1 LKGSAEAF
9 ETQGGFEMKTI
20 RPVLWFLIVVFLVT
34 IVVQNLGQLTHKE
47 SFRLNLMIKEY
58 NSGPIYLFLYFLG
71 FFLIGL
77 LISYVHGLAERF
89 KANRTIKNHL
99 ETIRKLEEEIK
110 TFKELPAQNMNT
122 PSKETLNA

>member
-1 LKGSAEAF
+1 
-9 ETQGGFEMKTI
+9 MKTI
-20 RPVLWFLIVVFLVT
+20 RPVLWSLIVVFLVT
-34 IVVQNLGQLTHKE
+34 IVVQNFDLFTHKE
-47 SFRLNLMIKEY
+47 SLRLNLLINEY
-58 NSGPIYLFLYFLG
+58 HTKPIYLSLYFLG

-77 LISYVHGLAERF
+77 LISYVHGLVERF

-110 TFKELPAQNMNT
+110 TFKELPAQNTNT

>member
-1 LKGSAEAF
+1 
-9 ETQGGFEMKTI
+9 MKSI
-20 RPVLWFLIVVFLVT
+20 MPVFWSLVVVFLVT
-34 IVVQNLGQLTHKE
+34 IVVQNLGLLTHKE
-47 SFRLNLMIKEY
+47 SLRLNLLIKEY
-58 NSGPIYLFLYFLG
+58 HTEPIYLSLYFLG

-77 LISYVHGLAERF
+77 LISYVHGLVERF

-110 TFKELPAQNMNT
+110 TFKDLPAQKMNK

>member
-1 LKGSAEAF
+1 
-9 ETQGGFEMKTI
+9 MKSL
-20 RPVLWFLIVVFLVT
+20 RPVLLSLIVVFLVT
-34 IVVQNLGQLTHKE
+34 IVVQNLGLLTHKE
-47 SFRLNLMIKEY
+47 SLRLNLLIKEY
-58 NSGPIYLFLYFLG
+58 HTEPIYLSLYFLG

-77 LISYVHGLAERF
+77 LISYVHGLVERF

-110 TFKELPAQNMNT
+110 TFKDLPAQKMNT

>member
-1 LKGSAEAF
+1 
-9 ETQGGFEMKTI
+9 MKSI
-20 RPVLWFLIVVFLVT
+20 KLLLLVLIVVFLVT

-47 SFRLNLMIKEY
+47 SFRLNLLIKEY

-77 LISYVHGLAERF
+77 LISYVHGMVERF

-110 TFKELPAQNMNT
+110 TFKDLPAQATNT
-122 PSKETLNA
+122 PSNETLNA